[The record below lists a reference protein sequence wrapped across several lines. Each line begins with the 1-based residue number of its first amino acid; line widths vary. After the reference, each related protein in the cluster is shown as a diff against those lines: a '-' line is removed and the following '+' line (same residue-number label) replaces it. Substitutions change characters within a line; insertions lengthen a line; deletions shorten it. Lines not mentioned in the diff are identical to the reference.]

1 MTEMATLYIRDVPEA
16 LVNRLK
22 RRARREGRSLNSEVL
37 MVLGEAA
44 RQERTLEE
52 VLASIDAFA
61 KRIKLSP
68 NAPMP
73 EDLIR
78 EDRDSR

>member
-1 MTEMATLYIRDVPEA
+1 MPNLHIRDVPIE
-16 LVNRLK
+16 VVIQLK
-22 RRARREGRSLNSEVL
+22 YDAQRAGRSLNRHLVALLE
-37 MVLGEAA
+37 EAVA
-44 RQERTLEE
+44 NRDKRTLEE
-52 VLASIDAFA
+52 VFASIDERA
-61 KRIKLSP
+61 KRFPLSP

>member
-1 MTEMATLYIRDVPEA
+1 MTDMATLYIRDVPVG
-16 LVNRLK
+16 LVDRLK

-37 MVLGEAA
+37 IVLEEAA
-44 RQERTLEE
+44 RQEKTLEE

-61 KRIKLSP
+61 RRVKLSP
-68 NAPMP
+68 GAPMP

>member
-1 MTEMATLYIRDVPEA
+1 MTDMATLYIRDVPEA

-52 VLASIDAFA
+52 VLASIDVFA